1 MQVVSVIV
9 GRCQEAA
16 ELLLVAEV
24 EEDALGMGAG
34 KWGAGDLTGA
44 AWPGPAWLTLSRRLL
59 QKAMSGSLSLL
70 ENTTFWGSSVRS
82 VAPRIR

>member
-9 GRCQEAA
+9 GRCQEATK
-16 ELLLVAEV
+16 LLLVAEV

-34 KWGAGDLTGA
+34 KWGTGDPTKV